1 MAQPLNIVHKLLAD
15 VACKGLG
22 ELVHRA
28 GKHIREVARVCAGE
42 GAKIHCVTL
51 GSAFN
56 PEAVKD
62 PEGYVQLL
70 MNALD
75 AAKFLGAKVVNHY
88 CYHINLSENHDYAR
102 MERYWL
108 EPLRHAREIG
118 VRLAL
123 ENEAHDGTRTPELM
137 LDILRHFDDEYFL
150 TNYDA
155 TNYFHA
161 SCEGYPAG
169 YEILKP
175 YLGYVHLK
183 NGCLH
188 RPGANQPEYNLGAP
202 MSGHYAPGRI
212 QYCPLPDG
220 AVNIPGLLTRLAE
233 DDSYSGVASFEP
245 HTQTDHVEEFYAR
258 ESQWLRSLGF
268 FAE

>member
-188 RPGANQPEYNLGAP
+188 RPGGKPARIQ
-202 MSGHYAPGRI
+202 PGRAHVG
-212 QYCPLPDG
+212 PLCTGPDSVLP
-220 AVNIPGLLTRLAE
+220 A
-233 DDSYSGVASFEP
+233 
-245 HTQTDHVEEFYAR
+245 AR
-258 ESQWLRSLGF
+258 RRGEHPRPAHPARGGQQLQRGGQL
-268 FAE
+268 